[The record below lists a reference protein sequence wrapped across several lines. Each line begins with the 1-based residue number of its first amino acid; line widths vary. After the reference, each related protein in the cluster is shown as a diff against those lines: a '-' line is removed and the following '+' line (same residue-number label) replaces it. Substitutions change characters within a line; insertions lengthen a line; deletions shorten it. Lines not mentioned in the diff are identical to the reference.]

1 MTWFFANLQLI
12 AELTVDHLRLSAIP
26 IVLGFLIS
34 LPIGRFAAN
43 GTRTGKFLLSFIGIL
58 YTIPSLALFVILP
71 PLLGIG
77 FLSELNVII
86 ALTIYAAAIMVRS
99 AKDAFESIPN
109 EVLLSADAIGY
120 DKRRKFFKV
129 ELPAAGPVL
138 LAGLRVVSVSTISLV
153 TVGALVGVQSL
164 GYLFT
169 DGFQRKIAAE
179 IITGVVGTMLL
190 ALAVDYLLTVLGKKL
205 LPWDQLQRESRRQG
219 A

>member
-1 MTWFFANLQLI
+1 MNWFLANLDLI
-12 AELTVDHLRLSAIP
+12 AELTLDHLRLSAIP
-26 IVLGFLIS
+26 IILGFLLS
-34 LPIGRFAAN
+34 LPVGRFAAH
-43 GTRTGKFLLSFIGIL
+43 GTRAGSFLLSFVGIM

-109 EVLLSADAIGY
+109 DLLLSAEAIGY
-120 DKRRKFFKV
+120 DRRAKFFKV

-169 DGFQRKIAAE
+169 DGFQRKISAE
-179 IITGVVGTMLL
+179 ILTGVIGTMLL
-190 ALAVDYLLTVLGKKL
+190 ALAVDYLLTRVGRRLM
-205 LPWDQLQRESRRQG
+205 PWDQLQRESRRQG
-219 A
+219 V

>member
-12 AELTVDHLRLSAIP
+12 ADLTVDHLRLSAIP

-43 GTRTGKFLLSFIGIL
+43 GTKAGKFLLSFIGIL

-120 DKRRKFFKV
+120 DKRRKFFRV

-190 ALAVDYLLTVLGKKL
+190 ALAVDYLLTVLGKRM